1 MAVPW
6 QNSKV
11 FQYLRLHPRPGFVSG
26 RESLVFRVAARSSNR
41 NLLPRSNSLPEGKHW
56 INEIKH
62 DGCEMSAAPR
72 TSDIVLR
79 RRLFDKR
86 PYFRSPHHKY
96 DFQPLALLVSLEART
111 VAYHQ

>member
-11 FQYLRLHPRPGFVSG
+11 FQYVRRIHRPGFFYKQ
-26 RESLVFRVAARSSNR
+26 SLLFRVAARSSNR

-72 TSDIVLR
+72 TSDILLR

-96 DFQPLALLVSLEART
+96 DFQPLALLVSLKAPR